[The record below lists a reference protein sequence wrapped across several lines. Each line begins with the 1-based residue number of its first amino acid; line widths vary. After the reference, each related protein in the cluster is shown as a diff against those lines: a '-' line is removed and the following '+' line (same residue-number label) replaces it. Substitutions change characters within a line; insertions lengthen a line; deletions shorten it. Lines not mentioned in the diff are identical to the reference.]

1 MGQTSLNPHRPTPS
15 VSFSFRNSP
24 LLNGLN
30 INLSNISYS
39 GKFSKIGEKK
49 CLIRQKKKNTLS
61 KIAAPGPT
69 SSVSF
74 EGVLSNKDES
84 RLGQVFM
91 RSLNHAI

>member
-1 MGQTSLNPHRPTPS
+1 M
-15 VSFSFRNSP
+15 
-24 LLNGLN
+24 LNGLN
-30 INLSNISYS
+30 LNLGNIAYS

-49 CLIRQKKKNTLS
+49 CLIRQKKNTLS
-61 KIAAPGPT
+61 KVAAPGPT

-84 RLGQVFM
+84 CLGQVFM